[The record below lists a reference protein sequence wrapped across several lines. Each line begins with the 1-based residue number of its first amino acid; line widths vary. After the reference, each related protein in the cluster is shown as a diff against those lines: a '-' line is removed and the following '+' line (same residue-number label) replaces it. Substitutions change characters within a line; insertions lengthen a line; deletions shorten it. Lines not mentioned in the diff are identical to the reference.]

1 MLEQNKALMGRFY
14 KEIVNQA
21 KYDLIDELVGE
32 NFVDHQAIPGQ
43 GPGGGGLKWHFGMFR
58 AAFPD
63 VRVEI
68 EDMIAEGD
76 KVVTRFTIYGTH
88 KGEFH
93 GVSPTNTQVVFTE
106 TTIARVVG
114 GKITDLWANVDS
126 LGMLRQLGVFKLPG
140 E

>member
-1 MLEQNKALMGRFY
+1 MLKKNKALMGRFY
-14 KEIVNQA
+14 EEVVNQG
-21 KYDLIDELVGE
+21 KYDLIDELVDKS
-32 NFVDHQAIPGQ
+32 FVDHHAMPSQ
-43 GPGGGGLKWHFGMFR
+43 GSGGADLKWHFGMFR

-63 VRVEI
+63 VHVEI

-88 KGEFH
+88 KGEYH
-93 GVSPTNTQVVFTE
+93 GVSPSNKQVVFTE
-106 TTIARVVG
+106 TTTARVVG

-126 LGMLRQLGVFKLPG
+126 LGMWRQLGVFKLPG